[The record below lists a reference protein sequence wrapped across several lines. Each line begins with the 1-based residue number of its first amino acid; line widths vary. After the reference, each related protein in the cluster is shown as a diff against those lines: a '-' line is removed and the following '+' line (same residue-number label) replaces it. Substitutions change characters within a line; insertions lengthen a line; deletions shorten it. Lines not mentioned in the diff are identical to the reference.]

1 MAQYYAEEN
10 VINGTFA
17 ELWING
23 ELLAN
28 ATAFQ
33 AKISLKTADVN
44 MLGTLAK
51 HTKVIGYE
59 GKGTLKLNKVDS
71 MFIKLMADNIKKGKQ
86 TKVTIISKLADPD
99 AMGVE
104 RVCIKDATFE
114 ELTLADWE
122 GKKNGEESVP
132 FSFSDYEVLDSI

>member
-1 MAQYYAEEN
+1 MAKSYVEEN
-10 VINGTFA
+10 VINGTWA

-23 ELLAN
+23 EFVAN

-51 HTKVIGYE
+51 HTKVVGYE
-59 GKGTLKLNKVDS
+59 GKGSLKLNKVDS
-71 MFIKLMADNIKKGKQ
+71 MFIKLMGNNIKKGKQ

-99 AMGVE
+99 ALGIE
-104 RVCIKDATFE
+104 RIAIKDATFE
-114 ELTLADWE
+114 ELTLANWE
-122 GKKNGEESVP
+122 GKKNGEESIP
-132 FSFSDYEVLDSI
+132 FSFSDYEILDTI

>member
-1 MAQYYAEEN
+1 MAKSYVEEN
-10 VINGTFA
+10 VINGTWA

-23 ELLAN
+23 ELVAN

-59 GKGTLKLNKVDS
+59 GKGSLKLNKVDS
-71 MFIKLMADNIKKGKQ
+71 MFIKLMGDNIKKGKQ

-99 AMGVE
+99 ALGIE
-104 RVCIKDATFE
+104 RIAIKDATFE
-114 ELTLADWE
+114 ELSLANWE
-122 GKKNGEESVP
+122 GKKNGEESIP
-132 FSFSDYEVLDSI
+132 FSFSDYEILDTI